1 MMITEQQS
9 HLIGYST
16 TDCCGN
22 GGATMEYTMDDVKR
36 MLRKASEII
45 RSGIAEDATDADREK
60 MDRLLSNDAAVCNA
74 MIESLLAPEPE
85 TEKNF

>member
-9 HLIGYST
+9 HLIGFST
-16 TDCCGN
+16 TGCCGN

-85 TEKNF
+85 IEK

>member
-1 MMITEQQS
+1 
-9 HLIGYST
+9 
-16 TDCCGN
+16 
-22 GGATMEYTMDDVKR
+22 MEYTMDDVKR

-85 TEKNF
+85 TEKNFWKVPKLCCTFGNQVS